1 MEMLPVLFNAL
12 ALLSVL
18 GRTGA
23 RTSSPNTTPSGPGPS
38 TSDLRGQM
46 ITVSYSYS
54 IGFTMYTDAIF
65 PSPSPTIYPSPS
77 TSPSSSPS
85 SSSAYSP
92 YPSPPS
98 SSPSPTTSPSSSS
111 AYSSPYTSP
120 STSPY
125 SSSPSPTTYPSHSST
140 SPSPSPTTY
149 PSPSPSSSP
158 SPSPSPTTYPS
169 HSPSSSPSP
178 TTYPSPSPSSS
189 PSPTTYPSP
198 SPSSSP
204 SPSPSPSPTTSPSPS
219 PSPSP
224 TTYPS
229 HSPSPS
235 SPYSFPSTSPSP
247 SSPYFSPSSTP
258 YPSHSPSTSPSPS
271 SPYTTPSP
279 SLSALTVCLR
289 YMAEEGK
296 DLTLFSLTQ
305 GNYWNLL
312 LERNSG
318 MDFLSIHSSSQ
329 SFRSYRLMWSIA
341 GPRPWTSLCV
351 TWEKNTGV
359 AQVWRG
365 GTVSVRKRVFGQ
377 VTNGPPVLKVYKFEG
392 QVTDVEV
399 WDRILSPR
407 WIMSYMS
414 GWQSYWSYTPG
425 NVLTWSK
432 AIYSTNGEVLLERNT
447 YNSDHQPIRGQ
458 RQLPRP
464 MRRKKMRKCEW
475 KKRARAEQIARTRP

>member
-1 MEMLPVLFNAL
+1 MDMISVLFNAL

-46 ITVSYSYS
+46 FTVSYSYS

-77 TSPSSSPS
+77 TSTYSSPS

-92 YPSPPS
+92 YPSPSS
-98 SSPSPTTSPSSSS
+98 SSPSPTTSPSSSPSSSS
-111 AYSSPYTSP
+111 AYSSPYPSPSTSLSSSSVYSSSYPSPPSTSPSSSSAYSSPYPSP

-125 SSSPSPTTYPSHSST
+125 SSSPSPST
-140 SPSPSPTTY
+140 SPSPSSTTY

-158 SPSPSPTTYPS
+158 SPST
-169 HSPSSSPSP
+169 
-178 TTYPSPSPSSS
+178 TTYPSPSPS
-189 PSPTTYPSP
+189 
-198 SPSSSP
+198 
-204 SPSPSPSPTTSPSPS
+204 
-219 PSPSP
+219 
-224 TTYPS
+224 
-229 HSPSPS
+229 PS
-235 SPYSFPSTSPSP
+235 SPYSSPSTSPSP
-247 SSPYFSPSSTP
+247 STSHSPSTSRSPSSPYSSPSTFPSPSSSPSSTP
-258 YPSHSPSTSPSPS
+258 YPSHSSSPS
-271 SPYTTPSP
+271 SPYTSYPYTTPSP

-318 MDFLSIHSSSQ
+318 MDYLSIHSSSQ
-329 SFRSYRLMWSIA
+329 SFRSYRLLWSITE
-341 GPRPWTSLCV
+341 PRPWTSLCV

-365 GTVSVRKRVFGQ
+365 RTVSIRKRVFGQ
-377 VTNGPPVLKVYKFEG
+377 VTNGPPVLKVFKFEG

-399 WDRILSPR
+399 WDRVLSPS
-407 WIMSYMS
+407 WILAYMS

-447 YNSDHQPIRGQ
+447 YNSDHQPISAQDQLKGRQ
-458 RQLPRP
+458 RESLNGGRVRMQSR
-464 MRRKKMRKCEW
+464 E
-475 KKRARAEQIARTRP
+475 RAWL

>member
-1 MEMLPVLFNAL
+1 MDMISVLFNAL

-23 RTSSPNTTPSGPGPS
+23 RTSSPNTTPSGTGPF

-46 ITVSYSYS
+46 FTVSYSYS

-65 PSPSPTIYPSPS
+65 PSPSPTVYPSPS
-77 TSPSSSPS
+77 SSSAYSSPYPSPSSSSPYPSPSSSTSSSPS
-85 SSSAYSP
+85 SSSAYSSP
-92 YPSPPS
+92 YPTTSPS
-98 SSPSPTTSPSSSS
+98 SSSAYSSPSPTTSPSSSS
-111 AYSSPYTSP
+111 AYSSPYPSP
-120 STSPY
+120 STSLSSSSAYPSPY
-125 SSSPSPTTYPSHSST
+125 PSPSSSSPFPST
-140 SPSPSPTTY
+140 SPSPTTY

-158 SPSPSPTTYPS
+158 SPSPSTTTYPS
-169 HSPSSSPSP
+169 R
-178 TTYPSPSPSSS
+178 
-189 PSPTTYPSP
+189 
-198 SPSSSP
+198 
-204 SPSPSPSPTTSPSPS
+204 
-219 PSPSP
+219 
-224 TTYPS
+224 
-229 HSPSPS
+229 SPSPS
-235 SPYSFPSTSPSP
+235 SPYSSPSNSPSPSTSPSP
-247 SSPYFSPSSTP
+247 SSPYSSP
-258 YPSHSPSTSPSPS
+258 SPSTSSSPS
-271 SPYTTPSP
+271 SPYTSYPYTTPSP

-318 MDFLSIHSSSQ
+318 MDYLSTHSSSQ
-329 SFRSYRLMWSIA
+329 SFRSYRLLWSITE
-341 GPRPWTSLCV
+341 PRPWTSLCV

-365 GTVSVRKRVFGQ
+365 RTVSIRKRVFGQ

-399 WDRILSPR
+399 WDSVLSPS

-458 RQLPRP
+458 RQHPRP

>member
-1 MEMLPVLFNAL
+1 MDMISVLFNAL

-18 GRTGA
+18 RRTGA

-46 ITVSYSYS
+46 FTVSYSYS

-77 TSPSSSPS
+77 TSTSSSPS
-85 SSSAYSP
+85 SSSAS
-92 YPSPPS
+92 
-98 SSPSPTTSPSSSS
+98 
-111 AYSSPYTSP
+111 
-120 STSPY
+120 SPY
-125 SSSPSPTTYPSHSST
+125 SSPSTF
-140 SPSPSPTTY
+140 
-149 PSPSPSSSP
+149 PSPSSSP
-158 SPSPSPTTYPS
+158 S
-169 HSPSSSPSP
+169 
-178 TTYPSPSPSSS
+178 
-189 PSPTTYPSP
+189 
-198 SPSSSP
+198 
-204 SPSPSPSPTTSPSPS
+204 
-219 PSPSP
+219 
-224 TTYPS
+224 
-229 HSPSPS
+229 
-235 SPYSFPSTSPSP
+235 
-247 SSPYFSPSSTP
+247 STP
-258 YPSHSPSTSPSPS
+258 YTSHSPSTSSSPS
-271 SPYTTPSP
+271 SPYTSYPYTTPSPSP

-318 MDFLSIHSSSQ
+318 MDYLSTHSSSQ
-329 SFRSYRLMWSIA
+329 SFRSYRLLWSITE
-341 GPRPWTSLCV
+341 PRPWTSLCV

-365 GTVSVRKRVFGQ
+365 RTVSIRKRVFGQ
-377 VTNGPPVLKVYKFEG
+377 VTNGPPVLKVFKFEG

-399 WDRILSPR
+399 WDSVLSPS

-458 RQLPRP
+458 RQHPRP

>member
-1 MEMLPVLFNAL
+1 MDMISVLFNAL

-46 ITVSYSYS
+46 FTVSYSYS

-77 TSPSSSPS
+77 TSTSSSPS

-92 YPSPPS
+92 YPSPSSSSPSATTSPS
-98 SSPSPTTSPSSSS
+98 SSPSSSSAYSSPYPSPSTSLSSSSVYSSSYPSPPSTSPSSSS
-111 AYSSPYTSP
+111 AYSSPYPSP

-125 SSSPSPTTYPSHSST
+125 SSSPSLST

-158 SPSPSPTTYPS
+158 SPSTTTYPS
-169 HSPSSSPSP
+169 RSPSSPYSSPSPSTSHSHSSPSSSPS
-178 TTYPSPSPSSS
+178 TFPSPSS
-189 PSPTTYPSP
+189 
-198 SPSSSP
+198 
-204 SPSPSPSPTTSPSPS
+204 
-219 PSPSP
+219 
-224 TTYPS
+224 
-229 HSPSPS
+229 
-235 SPYSFPSTSPSP
+235 
-247 SSPYFSPSSTP
+247 SPSSTP
-258 YPSHSPSTSPSPS
+258 YPSHSPSTSSSPS
-271 SPYTTPSP
+271 SPYTSYPYTTPSP

-318 MDFLSIHSSSQ
+318 MDYLSIHSSSQ
-329 SFRSYRLMWSIA
+329 SFRSYRLLWSIIE
-341 GPRPWTSLCV
+341 PRPWTSLCV
-351 TWEKNTGV
+351 TWEKNTGL

-365 GTVSVRKRVFGQ
+365 RTVSIRKRVFGQ

-399 WDRILSPR
+399 WDSVLSPS

-458 RQLPRP
+458 RQHPRP

-475 KKRARAEQIARTRP
+475 KKRARPEQIARTRP

>member
-1 MEMLPVLFNAL
+1 MDMISVLFNAL

-46 ITVSYSYS
+46 FTVSYSYS

-77 TSPSSSPS
+77 TSTSSSPSSSSANSPYPSPSSSFPSATTSPSSSPS
-85 SSSAYSP
+85 SSSAYSSP
-92 YPSPPS
+92 YPSPSTSLSSSSVYSSSYPSPPS
-98 SSPSPTTSPSSSS
+98 TSPSSSS
-111 AYSSPYTSP
+111 AYSSPYPSP

-125 SSSPSPTTYPSHSST
+125 SSSP

-158 SPSPSPTTYPS
+158 SPSTTTYPS
-169 HSPSSSPSP
+169 R
-178 TTYPSPSPSSS
+178 T
-189 PSPTTYPSP
+189 
-198 SPSSSP
+198 
-204 SPSPSPSPTTSPSPS
+204 
-219 PSPSP
+219 
-224 TTYPS
+224 
-229 HSPSPS
+229 PSPS
-235 SPYSFPSTSPSP
+235 SPYSSPSTSPSP
-247 SSPYFSPSSTP
+247 STSRSPSSPSSSPSTFPSPSSSPSSTP
-258 YPSHSPSTSPSPS
+258 YPSHSPSTSSSPS
-271 SPYTTPSP
+271 SPYTSYPYTTPSP

-318 MDFLSIHSSSQ
+318 MDYLSIHSSSQ
-329 SFRSYRLMWSIA
+329 SFRSYRLLWSIIE
-341 GPRPWTSLCV
+341 PRPWTSLCV
-351 TWEKNTGV
+351 TWEKNTGL

-365 GTVSVRKRVFGQ
+365 RTVSIRKRVFGQ
-377 VTNGPPVLKVYKFEG
+377 VTNGPPVLKVFNFEG

-399 WDRILSPR
+399 WDRVLSPS
-407 WIMSYMS
+407 WILAYMS

-447 YNSDHQPIRGQ
+447 YNSDHQPISGHDQRPRPIKRKTKRKFEWRKSENADQ
-458 RQLPRP
+458 RQ
-464 MRRKKMRKCEW
+464 
-475 KKRARAEQIARTRP
+475 RAWL

>member
-1 MEMLPVLFNAL
+1 MDMISVLFDAL

-23 RTSSPNTTPSGPGPS
+23 RASSPNTTPSGPS

-46 ITVSYSYS
+46 FTVSYSYG

-65 PSPSPTIYPSPS
+65 PSPSPTVYPSPS
-77 TSPSSSPS
+77 TSTSSSPSSSPSSSSAYSSPTTSPSSSPS
-85 SSSAYSP
+85 SSSAYSSP
-92 YPSPPS
+92 YPFPS
-98 SSPSPTTSPSSSS
+98 TSLSSSS
-111 AYSSPYTSP
+111 AYSSPYPSP

-125 SSSPSPTTYPSHSST
+125 SSSPSPST
-140 SPSPSPTTY
+140 SPSPTTY
-149 PSPSPSSSP
+149 PSPSPSSSL
-158 SPSPSPTTYPS
+158 SPSTTTYPS
-169 HSPSSSPSP
+169 R
-178 TTYPSPSPSSS
+178 
-189 PSPTTYPSP
+189 
-198 SPSSSP
+198 
-204 SPSPSPSPTTSPSPS
+204 
-219 PSPSP
+219 
-224 TTYPS
+224 
-229 HSPSPS
+229 SPSPS
-235 SPYSFPSTSPSP
+235 SPYSSPSTSPSP
-247 SSPYFSPSSTP
+247 STSRSPSSPYSSPFTFPSSSSSPSSTP
-258 YPSHSPSTSPSPS
+258 YPSHSPSTSSSPS
-271 SPYTTPSP
+271 SPYTSYPYTTPSP

-305 GNYWNLL
+305 GKYWNLL

-318 MDFLSIHSSSQ
+318 MDYLSTHSSSQ
-329 SFRSYRLMWSIA
+329 SFRSYRLLWSITE
-341 GPRPWTSLCV
+341 PRPWTSLCV

-365 GTVSVRKRVFGQ
+365 RTVSIRKRVFGQ

-392 QVTDVEV
+392 QLTDVEV
-399 WDRILSPR
+399 WDRVLSPS

-414 GWQSYWSYTPG
+414 GWRFYPSYTPG
-425 NVLTWSK
+425 NVLTWSN

-447 YNSDHQPIRGQ
+447 YNSDHQPIRGH
-458 RQLPRP
+458 RQHRRP

>member
-1 MEMLPVLFNAL
+1 MDMISVLFNAL

-46 ITVSYSYS
+46 FTVSYSYS

-77 TSPSSSPS
+77 TSTSSSPSSSSANSPYPSPSSSFPSATTSPSSSPS
-85 SSSAYSP
+85 SSSAYSSP
-92 YPSPPS
+92 YPSPSTSLSSSSVYSSSYPSPPS
-98 SSPSPTTSPSSSS
+98 TSPSSSS
-111 AYSSPYTSP
+111 AYSSPYPSP

-125 SSSPSPTTYPSHSST
+125 SSSP

-158 SPSPSPTTYPS
+158 SPSTTTYPS
-169 HSPSSSPSP
+169 R
-178 TTYPSPSPSSS
+178 T
-189 PSPTTYPSP
+189 
-198 SPSSSP
+198 
-204 SPSPSPSPTTSPSPS
+204 
-219 PSPSP
+219 
-224 TTYPS
+224 
-229 HSPSPS
+229 PSPS
-235 SPYSFPSTSPSP
+235 SPYSSPSTSPSP
-247 SSPYFSPSSTP
+247 STSRSPSSPSSSPSTFPSPSSSPSSTP
-258 YPSHSPSTSPSPS
+258 YPSHSPSTSSSPS
-271 SPYTTPSP
+271 SPYTSYPYTTPSP

-318 MDFLSIHSSSQ
+318 MDYLSIHSSSQ
-329 SFRSYRLMWSIA
+329 SFRSYRLLWSIIE
-341 GPRPWTSLCV
+341 PRPWTSLCV
-351 TWEKNTGV
+351 TWEKNTGL

-365 GTVSVRKRVFGQ
+365 RTVSIRKRVFGQ

-399 WDRILSPR
+399 WDSVLSPS

-447 YNSDHQPIRGQ
+447 YNSDHQPIKGQ
-458 RQLPRP
+458 RQHPRT

-475 KKRARAEQIARTRP
+475 KKRARAEQIARTRRGE

>member
-1 MEMLPVLFNAL
+1 MDMISVLFNAL

-18 GRTGA
+18 RRTGA

-46 ITVSYSYS
+46 FTVSYSYS

-77 TSPSSSPS
+77 TSTSSSPSSSSASSPYSSPSTSPSPSTSTSSSPS

-92 YPSPPS
+92 Y
-98 SSPSPTTSPSSSS
+98 SSPSTF
-111 AYSSPYTSP
+111 
-120 STSPY
+120 
-125 SSSPSPTTYPSHSST
+125 
-140 SPSPSPTTY
+140 
-149 PSPSPSSSP
+149 PSPSSSP
-158 SPSPSPTTYPS
+158 S
-169 HSPSSSPSP
+169 
-178 TTYPSPSPSSS
+178 
-189 PSPTTYPSP
+189 
-198 SPSSSP
+198 
-204 SPSPSPSPTTSPSPS
+204 
-219 PSPSP
+219 
-224 TTYPS
+224 
-229 HSPSPS
+229 
-235 SPYSFPSTSPSP
+235 
-247 SSPYFSPSSTP
+247 STP
-258 YPSHSPSTSPSPS
+258 YTSHSPSTSSSPS
-271 SPYTTPSP
+271 SPYTSYPYTTPSPSP

-318 MDFLSIHSSSQ
+318 MDYLSTHSSSQ
-329 SFRSYRLMWSIA
+329 SFRSYRLLWSITE
-341 GPRPWTSLCV
+341 PRPWTSLCV

-365 GTVSVRKRVFGQ
+365 RTVSIRKRVFGQ
-377 VTNGPPVLKVYKFEG
+377 VTNGPPVLKVFKFEG

-399 WDRILSPR
+399 WDSVLSPS

-458 RQLPRP
+458 RQHPRP

>member
-1 MEMLPVLFNAL
+1 MDMISVLFNAL

-46 ITVSYSYS
+46 FTVSYSYS

-65 PSPSPTIYPSPS
+65 PSPSTS
-77 TSPSSSPS
+77 TYSSPS

-92 YPSPPS
+92 YPSPSS
-98 SSPSPTTSPSSSS
+98 SSPSPTTSPSSTPSSSSAYSSPYPSPSTSLSSSSVYSSSYPSPPSTSPSSSS
-111 AYSSPYTSP
+111 AYSSPYPSP

-125 SSSPSPTTYPSHSST
+125 SSSPSPST

-158 SPSPSPTTYPS
+158 SPSTTPYPS
-169 HSPSSSPSP
+169 R
-178 TTYPSPSPSSS
+178 
-189 PSPTTYPSP
+189 
-198 SPSSSP
+198 
-204 SPSPSPSPTTSPSPS
+204 
-219 PSPSP
+219 
-224 TTYPS
+224 
-229 HSPSPS
+229 SPSPS
-235 SPYSFPSTSPSP
+235 SPYSSPSTSPSP
-247 SSPYFSPSSTP
+247 STSHSPSTSRSPSSPYSSPSTFPSPSSSPSSTP
-258 YPSHSPSTSPSPS
+258 YPSHSPSTSSSPS
-271 SPYTTPSP
+271 SPYTSYPYTTPSP

-318 MDFLSIHSSSQ
+318 MDYLSIHSSSQ
-329 SFRSYRLMWSIA
+329 SFRSYRLLWSITE
-341 GPRPWTSLCV
+341 PRPWTSLCV

-365 GTVSVRKRVFGQ
+365 RTVSIRKRVFGQ

-399 WDRILSPR
+399 WDSVLSPS

-414 GWQSYWSYTPG
+414 GWQSYWSYAPG

-458 RQLPRP
+458 RQHPRP
-464 MRRKKMRKCEW
+464 MRKKKMRKCEW